1 MKTAIVGGKLYTIT
15 NGVIENGTVIVED
28 GKILDIGTD
37 IEVPSDAKVIDAKG
51 KSVTP
56 GLIDAHSHICL
67 WGEPN
72 VPMVMDF
79 NETTDPITAEVRG
92 MDSINPQ
99 DPAVKLVR
107 EHGVTSVYTGPG
119 SANIIGGTGVAIKLR
134 GKTVE
139 EMMYPGTEGMKMALG
154 ENPKRVYGER
164 KKEPATRMG
173 NAAVLRKALI
183 KAQNYLNKIEHA
195 KKEDKPLPDR
205 DLQLEMIGKVLNKE
219 LVARIHAHR
228 ADDII
233 TAIRIAE
240 EFDLNY
246 TIEHCTEGYKVADIL
261 AEKNVTAIIGPLLM
275 GPAKQ
280 ELWEV
285 KMETPAI
292 LSEAGVDIS
301 IMTDVAGG
309 TRWLPVHVGL
319 AMRHGLKEE
328 EAFKTVT
335 LYPAKTIGIADR
347 VGSLETGKDAD
358 IVIWDGHPFSNLTSC
373 VVTMI
378 DGEVIYEKE

>member
-1 MKTAIVGGKLYTIT
+1 MKTAIVGGKVYTIT
-15 NGVIENGTVIVED
+15 NGVIENGTVLIED
-28 GKILDIGTD
+28 GKILEVGEN
-37 IEVPSDAKVIDAKG
+37 IEVPSDAKVIKAEG
-51 KSVTP
+51 KIVTP
-56 GLIDAHSHICL
+56 GIIDAHSHICL

-79 NETTDPITAEVRG
+79 NEMSDPITAEVRG

-119 SANIIGGTGVAIKLR
+119 SANIIGGTGIAIKLR
-134 GKTVE
+134 GNTVE
-139 EMMYPGTEGMKMALG
+139 DMIYPGTEGMKMALG
-154 ENPKRVYGER
+154 ENPKRVY
-164 KKEPATRMG
+164 KEKNKAPQTRMG
-173 NAAVLRKALI
+173 NAAALRKALI

-205 DLQLEMIGKVLNKE
+205 DLQLEMIGKVLNREMIAK
-219 LVARIHAHR
+219 IHAHR
-228 ADDII
+228 ADDIV

-240 EFDLNY
+240 EFNLKY
-246 TIEHCTEGYKVADIL
+246 TIEHCTEGYKVADLL
-261 AEKNVTAIIGPLLM
+261 AEKEVTAIIGPLLM

-292 LSEAGVDIS
+292 LTEAGLDIS
-301 IMTDVAGG
+301 IMADVAGG

-319 AMRHGLKEE
+319 AMRYGLSEE
-328 EAFKTVT
+328 DAFKTVT
-335 LYPAKTIGIADR
+335 INPAKTIGIEDK
-347 VGSLETGKDAD
+347 VGSLESGKDAD
-358 IVIWDGHPFSNLTSC
+358 IVVWDGHPFSNLTSC
-373 VVTMI
+373 VMTMI
-378 DGEVIYEKE
+378 DGEVLFEKE

>member
-1 MKTAIVGGKLYTIT
+1 MKTAIVGGKIYTIT
-15 NGVIENGTVIVED
+15 NGIIENGTVLIENGKIVEVGQD
-28 GKILDIGTD
+28 VN
-37 IEVPSDAKVIDAKG
+37 VPEDAKVLNAEG
-51 KSVTP
+51 KTITP

-79 NETTDPITAEVRG
+79 NEISSPITAEVRG

-107 EHGVTSVYTGPG
+107 EHGITSVYTGPG

-134 GKTVE
+134 GLTVE

-164 KKEPATRMG
+164 KNEPSTRMG
-173 NAAVLRKALI
+173 NAAVLRKSLI

-195 KKEDKPLPDR
+195 EKEGKPLPDR
-205 DLQLEMIGKVLNKE
+205 DLQLEMIGKVVKGE
-219 LVARIHAHR
+219 LTARIHAHR

-240 EFDLNY
+240 EFSLKY
-246 TIEHCTEGYKVADIL
+246 SIEHCTEGYKVKEIL
-261 AEKNVTAIIGPLLM
+261 AEKDVTAVVGPLLM

-285 KMETPAI
+285 KMETPGI
-292 LSEAGVDIS
+292 LNDAGVNVCIQ
-301 IMTDVAGG
+301 TDVAGG

-319 AMRHGLKEE
+319 AIRHGLKEE
-328 EAFKTVT
+328 EAFKSVT
-335 LYPAKTIGIADR
+335 INPAKFLGIDNQ
-347 VGSLETGKDAD
+347 VGSLEAGKDAD
-358 IVIWDGHPFSNLTSC
+358 IVVWDGHPFSNLTSC
-373 VVTMI
+373 VMTII
-378 DGEVIYEKE
+378 DGEVLFEKK